1 MAEVAIARNFFW
13 LLLFWLGTHHLDSAV
28 KPEQCMALHASAAAS
43 AAFFVVPEAKTVLV
57 LKAKKKKKVTVP
69 SRTALVGVAWQSETE
84 CARGF
89 RREQHWKTQVV
100 QHCSKVRQ
108 RRLGQCRWKLLHLQR
123 CKDDCR
129 FDKGGGENP
138 RRHKARNWAK
148 VESPGAFEFSLVVV
162 QTFVH
167 VMAREVLESWG
178 EFLVVTDQKKITVN
192 LSKLDSVIA
201 PLPSTHGK
209 IF

>member
-129 FDKGGGENP
+129 FDKGGRKSEEAQG
-138 RRHKARNWAK
+138 
-148 VESPGAFEFSLVVV
+148 SQLS
-162 QTFVH
+162 
-167 VMAREVLESWG
+167 ESWIPWCFWVFTSSSTNVCSCHG
-178 EFLVVTDQKKITVN
+178 
-192 LSKLDSVIA
+192 SRGAWKLRGVSSSDGSEKNNSESEQIR
-201 PLPSTHGK
+201 
-209 IF
+209 